1 MDYKLPFHS
10 VSFVVQ
16 LLSCVLL
23 FVTPWIAAHHASL
36 SFTISCSLLRHIS
49 IELMMSSNHLI
60 LCHLLPLLPSVFPRI
75 RVFFNE
81 LAPRIRWPKD
91 WNFSFSISLSNEY
104 LGLISFRTGWFDLLA
119 VQGTLKSLFQH
130 HNLKALIIQCA
141 AFFMIQL
148 SHLYSTTGKAVAL
161 SIQTFVDRMMYLLFN
176 SCLGLAY
183 LCFAVLSHSA
193 VFDSL

>member
-1 MDYKLPFHS
+1 MTLWT
-10 VSFVVQ
+10 VACLA
-16 LLSCVLL
+16 LLS
-23 FVTPWIAAHHASL
+23 S
-36 SFTISCSLLRHIS
+36 TISCSLPKFMS
-49 IELMMSSNHLI
+49 VELVTLSNHLI
-60 LCHLLPLLPSVFPRI
+60 LCHPLLLWPAIFPSIKVFS
-75 RVFFNE
+75 NE

>member
-1 MDYKLPFHS
+1 M
-10 VSFVVQ
+10 
-16 LLSCVLL
+16 LLSWLSHAWVFATLW
-23 FVTPWIAAHHASL
+23 TAACQTSL
-36 SFTISCSLLRHIS
+36 SFTVSQSLLRLMS
-49 IELMMSSNHLI
+49 IVSTMPSNHLI
-60 LCHLLPLLPSVFPRI
+60 LSPPPPPALILSSIMVFS
-75 RVFFNE
+75 NE

-193 VFDSL
+193 VFDSLWPHWL

>member
-81 LAPRIRWPKD
+81 LALCIKWPKY
-91 WNFSFSISLSNEY
+91 WSFSISSSSEY
-104 LGLISFRTGWFDLLA
+104 SGLISSRIDWFDLFS
-119 VQGTLKSLFQH
+119 VQRTL
-130 HNLKALIIQCA
+130 NRTNRRLII
-141 AFFMIQL
+141 IGIG
-148 SHLYSTTGKAVAL
+148 SYG
-161 SIQTFVDRMMYLLFN
+161 YE
-176 SCLGLAY
+176 G
-183 LCFAVLSHSA
+183 
-193 VFDSL
+193 